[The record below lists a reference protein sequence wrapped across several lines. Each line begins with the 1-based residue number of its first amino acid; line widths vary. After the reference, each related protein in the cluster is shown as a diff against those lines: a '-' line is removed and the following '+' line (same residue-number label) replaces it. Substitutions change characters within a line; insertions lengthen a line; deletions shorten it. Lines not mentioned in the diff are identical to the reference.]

1 MGVFERF
8 ERACQAAEL
17 DADRSAG
24 NGGKSVV
31 FRKNIGNFRKI
42 RGGIDMMCPVFSK
55 K

>member
-1 MGVFERF
+1 M
-8 ERACQAAEL
+8 AEL

-31 FRKNIGNFRKI
+31 SRKNIGNFRKI